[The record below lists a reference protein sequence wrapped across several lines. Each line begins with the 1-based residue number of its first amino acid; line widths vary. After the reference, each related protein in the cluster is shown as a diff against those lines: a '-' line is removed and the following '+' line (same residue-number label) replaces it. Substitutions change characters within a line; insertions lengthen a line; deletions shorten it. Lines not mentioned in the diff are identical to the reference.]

1 MHLPAEFTDIFP
13 VSSKN
18 KLFKDIINANSQ
30 LLFAGD
36 VIDVGEPITSTRVN
50 GHKIVLT
57 GPSFAGQMTKYT
69 RTCGW
74 KDLCETKSKA
84 GCQNIKLSIVYM
96 GSNLLS
102 QGFVRPSHLQVHLF
116 IICTRMSILQF
127 SICNVL
133 VISLAQLS
141 PSNPIRGLSLPLD
154 ALIESRLTPFKDL
167 WQDHK
172 TVIFGNHK
180 VWVLYFFKSNNFI

>member
-18 KLFKDIINANSQ
+18 KLFKDIINANNQ

-36 VIDVGEPITSTRVN
+36 VIDVGEPNTSTRVN

-69 RTCGW
+69 HTCGW

-84 GCQNIKLSIVYM
+84 GCQNIKLSIVFKSSKPWLCEAIAFAGPLVYYLHEDEYFAIF
-96 GSNLLS
+96 NLQRL
-102 QGFVRPSHLQVHLF
+102 GK
-116 IICTRMSILQF
+116 MILA
-127 SICNVL
+127 
-133 VISLAQLS
+133 ISLAQLS

-154 ALIESRLTPFKDL
+154 ALIESRVTPFKDL
-167 WQDHK
+167 WQDHN
-172 TVIFGNHK
+172 TMIYSETIRFG
-180 VWVLYFFKSNNFI
+180 YFKSNNCI